1 MLWIDCDQPD
11 SHHQLHAFS
20 PRPALAVA
28 SGSGGTH
35 AYWPLARPV
44 GPDQLERANRRL
56 AQALQA
62 DRRSVDA
69 ARILRPVGTLNHKHS
84 PPQPV
89 ALRWFDDGAVFEL
102 DDVLAALPELPK
114 VPGSAAGAGRVEPRG
129 PRGDPLLAIPP
140 TVYVPVLVGT
150 PLNRDRK
157 VCLPVPRRPHALASR
172 LRTRPRLALLRL
184 RRLRLHLRS
193 RRPPLGPS
201 HPRPRLPRAAP
212 RLAETFDVPDGAAFD
227 PPPNTTYAN
236 EVPVTAE
243 TCRLGANKW
252 KKWLE
257 RNAGSG

>member
-11 SHHQLHAFS
+11 SHHDLHAFS

-56 AQALQA
+56 AQALQG

-69 ARILRPVGTLNHKHS
+69 ARILRPLGTLNHKHS
-84 PPQPV
+84 PPRPV
-89 ALRWFDDGAVFEL
+89 ELRWFDDGAVVEL

-114 VPGSAAGAGRVEPRG
+114 VPGSAAGAGRVEPRD

-157 VCLPVPRRPHALASR
+157 VSCPFHADRTPSLHAYGRGLGWRCFGCGACGSIFDLAAR
-172 LRTRPRLALLRL
+172 LWGLHTRGRDFREL
-184 RRLRLHLRS
+184 RR
-193 RRPPLGPS
+193 G
-201 HPRPRLPRAAP
+201 
-212 RLAETFDVPDGAAFD
+212 LAETFDVPDGAAFH
-227 PPPNTTYAN
+227 PPPNTTT
-236 EVPVTAE
+236 PT
-243 TCRLGANKW
+243 RGQ
-252 KKWLE
+252 
-257 RNAGSG
+257 